1 MMQSSMVTNNS
12 MMRDSA
18 GASPVPDKER
28 NPSMRSKALGGLLAA
43 ALSLSPA
50 VAIGVQTA
58 YAAGG
63 DTAATEYTLYP
74 KPHSIRYD
82 SGQYILR
89 DINVIYDDDID
100 EATQDRLDEVAAL
113 KNLNVTES
121 DAAVSGKTNV
131 YVGVNGS
138 DGKAETAIEAS
149 TARIPPSSTRPTH
162 TSSSLTTARSPC
174 SAKTPTPASTA

>member
-74 KPHSIRYD
+74 LSLIHISEP
-82 SGQYILR
+82 
-89 DINVIYDDDID
+89 
-100 EATQDRLDEVAAL
+100 
-113 KNLNVTES
+113 
-121 DAAVSGKTNV
+121 
-131 YVGVNGS
+131 
-138 DGKAETAIEAS
+138 
-149 TARIPPSSTRPTH
+149 TRP
-162 TSSSLTTARSPC
+162 
-174 SAKTPTPASTA
+174 

>member
-1 MMQSSMVTNNS
+1 MVTNNS

-138 DGKAETAIEAS
+138 DGKAETATKAV
-149 TARIPPSSTRPTH
+149 RPFRHLRTRRPH
-162 TSSSLTTARSPC
+162 TSSSPTTARSPC

>member
-58 YAAGG
+58 YAQAAIRRRPNTRCTPSRIRSVM
-63 DTAATEYTLYP
+63 TADSTFFATSTSSMTMTSM
-74 KPHSIRYD
+74 KPPRTDWTKWRRSEPERHRIRRR
-82 SGQYILR
+82 SQR
-89 DINVIYDDDID
+89 
-100 EATQDRLDEVAAL
+100 QDH
-113 KNLNVTES
+113 
-121 DAAVSGKTNV
+121 V

-162 TSSSLTTARSPC
+162 TSSSPTTARSPC

>member
-58 YAAGG
+58 QYGIDATFIDLREGLCHELHDFIAIAAF
-63 DTAATEYTLYP
+63 DPL
-74 KPHSIRYD
+74 
-82 SGQYILR
+82 
-89 DINVIYDDDID
+89 
-100 EATQDRLDEVAAL
+100 
-113 KNLNVTES
+113 
-121 DAAVSGKTNV
+121 
-131 YVGVNGS
+131 
-138 DGKAETAIEAS
+138 
-149 TARIPPSSTRPTH
+149 
-162 TSSSLTTARSPC
+162 
-174 SAKTPTPASTA
+174 

>member
-28 NPSMRSKALGGLLAA
+28 NPSMRSKALGGLRAA

-113 KNLNVTES
+113 KNMNLTES
-121 DAAVSGKTNV
+121 DAAL
-131 YVGVNGS
+131 
-138 DGKAETAIEAS
+138 
-149 TARIPPSSTRPTH
+149 R
-162 TSSSLTTARSPC
+162 
-174 SAKTPTPASTA
+174 AKPND